1 MGGPRKGDPAKMKT
15 FLRHPVEKASKD
27 LNEFDELK
35 QIGRIIVKMI
45 RPIRVFIGQIR

>member
-35 QIGRIIVKMI
+35 QIGRIIFTMI
-45 RPIRVFIGQIR
+45 RPFRVLIRQNR